1 MRERWFVTIL
11 NVSLQCE
18 FLRFVYSE
26 NVSVIQRI
34 IFSCLILLGLVT
46 NVGCNGDT
54 PTSPTDTTTTTTTTT
69 TVATPVYTEEWI
81 DTLAIGGERFYS
93 FAVTQYGTVNVSL
106 TSVSGQ
112 YVPSTVTM
120 GMGLGTP
127 AAETCSTT
135 SSISTQAGTGPQ
147 LTGTYN
153 PGVYCVIIR
162 DVGNLFSAARFS
174 ITVAYP

>member
-1 MRERWFVTIL
+1 M
-11 NVSLQCE
+11 
-18 FLRFVYSE
+18 
-26 NVSVIQRI
+26 
-34 IFSCLILLGLVT
+34 
-46 NVGCNGDT
+46 
-54 PTSPTDTTTTTTTTT
+54 
-69 TVATPVYTEEWI
+69 
-81 DTLAIGGERFYS
+81 
-93 FAVTQYGTVNVSL
+93 NVSL

-112 YVPSTVTM
+112 YVPSTVTL

-127 AAETCSTT
+127 VAETCSTT
-135 SSISTQAGTGPQ
+135 SSISTPAGSGPQ

>member
-1 MRERWFVTIL
+1 MSSFNRARIQRTAVLGSLLFAFVTG
-11 NVSLQCE
+11 
-18 FLRFVYSE
+18 F
-26 NVSVIQRI
+26 
-34 IFSCLILLGLVT
+34 
-46 NVGCNGDT
+46 GCSGET
-54 PTSPTDTTTTTTTTT
+54 PTSPTTDATTTTTATTA
-69 TVATPVYTEEWI
+69 ATPVVTEDWM
-81 DTLAIGGERFYS
+81 DTLAVGGERFYS
-93 FAVTQYGTVNVSL
+93 FTVTQYGTVNVSL

-112 YVPSTVTM
+112 FVPGTVTV

-127 AAETCSTT
+127 MAETCATT

-153 PGVYCVIIR
+153 PGVYCVMVR

>member
-1 MRERWFVTIL
+1 
-11 NVSLQCE
+11 
-18 FLRFVYSE
+18 
-26 NVSVIQRI
+26 
-34 IFSCLILLGLVT
+34 
-46 NVGCNGDT
+46 
-54 PTSPTDTTTTTTTTT
+54 
-69 TVATPVYTEEWI
+69 
-81 DTLAIGGERFYS
+81 
-93 FAVTQYGTVNVSL
+93 
-106 TSVSGQ
+106 VSGQ
-112 YVPSTVTM
+112 YVPSTVTLA
-120 GMGLGTP
+120 MGLGTP